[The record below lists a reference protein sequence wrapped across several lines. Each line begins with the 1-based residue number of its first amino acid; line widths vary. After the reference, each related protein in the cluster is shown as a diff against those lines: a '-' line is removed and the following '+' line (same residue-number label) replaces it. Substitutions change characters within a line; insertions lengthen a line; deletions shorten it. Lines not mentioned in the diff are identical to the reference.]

1 MPEITQ
7 ADRDAARA
15 LQSDNINRLA
25 LRSVPEE
32 SLMDMLARHLAA
44 HREAER
50 ERIVEHLKALVDKTE
65 EAYGVVARSGY
76 ELAISDIGSNTTTTP
91 EPREL
96 TAEIVKEM
104 LPVRD
109 GAYRTNTATYLGKFG
124 SIEWIDLH
132 SGFLLYVSGRLTQLS
147 ELTAAK
153 FAALVAAF
161 GIDAGVEHG

>member
-7 ADRDAARA
+7 ADRERFQEWHDLDATLAPIDA
-15 LQSDNINRLA
+15 SDKQRL
-25 LRSVPEE
+25 LECF
-32 SLMDMLARHLAA
+32 AA
-44 HREAER
+44 HREAAVAAY
-50 ERIVEHLKALVDKTE
+50 IATTPPAPADSPLTE
-65 EAYGVVARSGY
+65 EA
-76 ELAISDIGSNTTTTP
+76 
-91 EPREL
+91 
-96 TAEIVKEM
+96 VKAM

-153 FAALVAAF
+153 LAALIAAL
-161 GIDAGVEHG
+161 GIDAGVKHG